1 MGPVRVISTEELTAR
16 NITSFGSNGFGVVPV
31 AADAHV
37 VLARLAPGGIIGRHP
52 AVVDQCL
59 VVLSGEAE
67 VSGADGV
74 TQVLHQGS
82 AALWSAGESHE
93 TRSKAGLTAIVV
105 ESAGLAAAFD

>member
-1 MGPVRVISTEELTAR
+1 MRVISTEELTAR
-16 NITSFGSNGFGVVPV
+16 NITSFGSDGFGLVPI

-52 AVVDQCL
+52 AVVDQWL

-67 VSGADGV
+67 ASGADGV
-74 TQVLHQGS
+74 TQVLHHGS

-93 TRSKAGLTAIVV
+93 TRSRTGLTAIVV
-105 ESAGLAAAFD
+105 ESAGLTAAFD